1 MVKLSEKVQ
10 KWWSLGGVIICR
22 DHIITPCYE
31 MEGGGGGRG
40 KEGKREGKRE
50 GRKEGKRGARKGRR
64 STHMNGSLNSSLF
77 QELLQYLPLCTHV
90 IYTGK
95 IISLSVCLAKCQ
107 APCLQVQR
115 FS

>member
-50 GRKEGKRGARKGRR
+50 GRKEGKREGRKEGGRER
-64 STHMNGSLNSSLF
+64 S
-77 QELLQYLPLCTHV
+77 EK
-90 IYTGK
+90 GK
-95 IISLSVCLAKCQ
+95 EEYSHEWKPQ
-107 APCLQVQR
+107 
-115 FS
+115 F